1 MIAQE
6 QLVVP
11 YPLVRFIPQRQRGS
25 GASIG
30 PRGLRKG
37 IGRLARWLTIAE
49 WTVGRARDDRNDRF
63 RPCNNGDGSGRIVGS
78 TGDTEAVVAV
88 ATTLEKCYVGL
99 CLFAFSK
106 LHAFYTLVKF
116 CILQILHSSTHL
128 SC

>member
-11 YPLVRFIPQRQRGS
+11 HPLVRFIPQRQRGS
-25 GASIG
+25 GASVG

-63 RPCNNGDGSGRIVGS
+63 RPCNNGDGSGRIDGS
-78 TGDTEAVVAV
+78 TGAAQAVVAV
-88 ATTLEKCYVGL
+88 VTTSYQEMKRNIVSGYVSL
-99 CLFAFSK
+99 PF
-106 LHAFYTLVKF
+106 
-116 CILQILHSSTHL
+116 QN
-128 SC
+128 